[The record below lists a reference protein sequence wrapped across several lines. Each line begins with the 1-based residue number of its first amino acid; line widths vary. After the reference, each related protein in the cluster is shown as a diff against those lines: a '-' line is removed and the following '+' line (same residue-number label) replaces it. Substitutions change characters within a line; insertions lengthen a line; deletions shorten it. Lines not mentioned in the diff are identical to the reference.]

1 VLELATVVD
10 VCFALPECP
19 LLEDTEVEAEWLE
32 VAAEARTAMLKA
44 KIAENCMLTVAVVAL
59 EVCRWCWSM
68 VLVDGVDGELYLSWE
83 SSDFFTVL
91 IHRLHRVHAFFQET
105 TIAYCGLQARIKAG
119 VVPLFQAQS
128 ATR

>member
-1 VLELATVVD
+1 MARSRGRGEDCHAQGKDCGKLHVD
-10 VCFALPECP
+10 CSGGCFG
-19 LLEDTEVEAEWLE
+19 
-32 VAAEARTAMLKA
+32 
-44 KIAENCMLTVAVVAL
+44 
-59 EVCRWCWSM
+59 SM
-68 VLVDGVDGELYLSWE
+68 SVVLVDGVDGELYLSWE